1 MQLLKSLHIIFM
13 VTWFAG
19 LFYLP
24 RLYVYHAMSND
35 KISNDRFK
43 VMERKLFYG
52 IMTPGGLLTIFF
64 GLWLLYKYDYSGL
77 WLTYKLISVFILVV
91 YHFYCWKFL
100 QLFKNNQN
108 TKSHIFYRVFN
119 EIPVVFLIIIVFLV
133 IYKPL

>member
-1 MQLLKSLHIIFM
+1 MLALKSLHIIFM

-24 RLYVYHAMSND
+24 RLYVYHAMSTD

-43 VMERKLFYG
+43 IMERKLFYG

-64 GLWLLYKYDYSGL
+64 GLWLLYKYDYTGL
-77 WLTYKLISVFILVV
+77 WITYKLISVFILVV
-91 YHFYCWKFL
+91 YHYYCWKFL